1 MSEFELEYL
10 MQIHS
15 EEVTLLLTGWLTV
28 QFAVIT
34 GAYFLRNQARGF
46 IQWFL
51 FFTYSVWTFLIYGRL
66 LLVFDKI
73 NAFQSQLIAKGL
85 SPDVSF
91 VDFFVVGFGLLAL
104 LAIVG
109 TYVILFNYKFS
120 EIR

>member
-15 EEVTLLLTGWLTV
+15 EEVTVLLAGWITI

-34 GAYFLRNQARGF
+34 AAYFLRNQARGL

-51 FFTYSVWTFLIYGRL
+51 FLTYLVWTFLTYGRM
-66 LLVFDKI
+66 LLVFYKI
-73 NAFQSQLIAKGL
+73 DQVQRQLIAKGL

-91 VDFFVVGFGLLAL
+91 VDFFVVGFGSLAL

-109 TYVILFNYKFS
+109 TYVILFHHKFS